1 MKTIMSQ
8 CLTKVKKNKNQRKLN
23 LSRTRTDECRETCD
37 VSRCTIEMA
46 RTLTEARE
54 NPDRMLCAKF

>member
-8 CLTKVKKNKNQRKLN
+8 CLTKVKKNKNQRKID

>member
-8 CLTKVKKNKNQRKLN
+8 CLTAVNKAKKTKKMS

-54 NPDRMLCAKF
+54 NPDRMLCVKM